1 MKVERLLAIVI
12 KMLNNKRVTAKELA
26 EYFEVSVR
34 TIQRDI
40 EAINLAGIPIVSFKG
55 QNGGYGI
62 MEDYLI
68 NKSYFSEGEQ
78 ELLLTTLQGVYKAYE
93 DKSFKDIMD
102 KLLLLKTNSH
112 RDKRS
117 NLIMDFSPWGS
128 SEKRKNQVNMLRRAI
143 DNNKLIEFDYID
155 INGCKT
161 RRQVEPAALI
171 LKVNTWYL
179 QGYCT
184 LRKNFRLF
192 KISRIRE
199 LKVLTES
206 FETRELPDFNFI
218 YKDSRNKIK
227 LVLKFT
233 NSALNR
239 LDDYFEI
246 EDLYFKEDG
255 YIYVTTEYPEDEWV
269 YSMILS
275 FGEAVE
281 VVEPQHIREI
291 LKERTKNIFNK
302 YK

>member
-40 EAINLAGIPIVSFKG
+40 EAISIAGIPIVSYKG

-68 NKSYFSEGEQ
+68 SKSYFSDTEQ
-78 ELLLTTLQGVYKAYE
+78 ELLLTALNGVYKAYE
-93 DKSFKDIMD
+93 DRAFKDIMD
-102 KLLLLKTNSH
+102 KLLLLKTNSQI
-112 RDKRS
+112 DTRS
-117 NLIMDFSPWGS
+117 NLIMDFSPWGN
-128 SEKRKNQVNMLRRAI
+128 SERRKSQVDMLRKAI
-143 DNNKLIEFDYID
+143 DDKKVIDFDYMD
-155 INGCKT
+155 INGFKT
-161 RRQVEPAALI
+161 QRKVEPRALI

-184 LRKNFRLF
+184 LRKDFRLF
-192 KISRIRE
+192 KLSRIRE
-199 LKVLTES
+199 LKILTES
-206 FETRELPDFNFI
+206 FYERELPELNLI
-218 YKDSRNKIK
+218 YEDNRKKVT
-227 LVLKFT
+227 LVLKF
-233 NSALNR
+233 NHRALNR

-246 EDLYFKEDG
+246 EELVFKEDG
-255 YIYVTTEYPEDEWV
+255 YIYATVEYPEDEWV

-281 VVEPQHIREI
+281 VMEPQHIRELI
-291 LKERTKNIFNK
+291 KIRSQSIFNK

>member
-12 KMLNNKRVTAKELA
+12 KMLNSKRVTAKELA

-40 EAINLAGIPIVSFKG
+40 ETINLAGIPIVSFKG

-68 NKSYFSEGEQ
+68 SKSYFSEEEQ

-93 DKSFKDIMD
+93 DRGFQDIMD
-102 KLLLLKTNSH
+102 KLLLLKSNPHT
-112 RDKRS
+112 DKRS

-128 SEKRKNQVNMLRRAI
+128 SEIRKKQVDMLRKAI
-143 DNNKLIEFDYID
+143 DDNKLIEFDYMD

-161 RRQVEPAALI
+161 RRKVEPAALL

-184 LRKNFRLF
+184 LRKDFRLF
-192 KISRIRE
+192 RISRIRE
-199 LKVLTES
+199 LKVLDDS
-206 FETRELPDFNFI
+206 FQSRELPNLSLI
-218 YKDSRNKIK
+218 YEDNRDKVR

-246 EDLYFKEDG
+246 EELKFKEDG
-255 YIYVTTEYPEDEWV
+255 YIYVTAEYPEDEWV

-281 VVEPQHIREI
+281 VMEPKHIREI
-291 LKERTKNIFNK
+291 LKERSQNIFIK